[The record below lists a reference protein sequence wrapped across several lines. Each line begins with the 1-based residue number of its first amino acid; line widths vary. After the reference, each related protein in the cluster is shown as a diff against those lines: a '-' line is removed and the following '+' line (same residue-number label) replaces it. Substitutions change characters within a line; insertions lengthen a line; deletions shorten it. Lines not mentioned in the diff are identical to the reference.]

1 MNFVVSASTLL
12 KHLKAISGVLSTNN
26 TVPILDCFL
35 FEIEKGELTV
45 SASDMETAIT
55 SSIKVESSQGHVRQ
69 DKTRDGGAIT

>member
-12 KHLKAISGVLSTNN
+12 KHLKAISGVLGTNN

-35 FEIEKGELTV
+35 FEIDRGELTV

-55 SSIKVESSQGHVRQ
+55 S
-69 DKTRDGGAIT
+69 